1 VLTDLLPATVSVA
14 EAFGDETPSPLL
26 PGEEAAVRSAVARRR
41 LEFATG
47 RRCAREALAKLG
59 VPGAAIPSGRDR
71 EPLWPPGIVGSLTH
85 CEGYRA
91 AAVAR
96 ERDLVS
102 LGIDAEPHAP
112 LPPGVLGMVA
122 LPQEAARLA
131 GLTTADPA
139 ACWDRL
145 LFCAKE
151 SVYKAWFPLAHRW
164 LGFTEADIT
173 LDPDNGTFTA
183 ALLVPGPPYGG
194 GTLDRFSGRFA
205 LRGGLLLT
213 AVAVQPPGRDHGR
226 GWQSS

>member
-1 VLTDLLPATVSVA
+1 VLTGLLPSTVSVA

-26 PGEEAAVRSAVARRR
+26 PGEEAAVGNAVARRR

-59 VPGAAIPSGRDR
+59 VPGAPIPSGPNR
-71 EPLWPPGIVGSLTH
+71 EPVWPPGIVGSLTH
-85 CEGYRA
+85 CAGYRA

-96 ERDLVS
+96 EQDLASV
-102 LGIDAEPHAP
+102 GIDAEPHAP
-112 LPPGVLGMVA
+112 LPPGVLGMIA

-131 GLTTADPA
+131 GLTAADPA

-164 LGFTEADIT
+164 LGFSDADVT
-173 LDPDNGTFTA
+173 LDPGNGTFA
-183 ALLVPGPPYGG
+183 ATLLAPGPRYGS
-194 GTLDRFSGRFA
+194 GTLNAFTGRFA
-205 LRGGLLLT
+205 LRGGLILT
-213 AVAVQPPGRDHGR
+213 AVAVQPPGIAGAV
-226 GWQSS
+226 